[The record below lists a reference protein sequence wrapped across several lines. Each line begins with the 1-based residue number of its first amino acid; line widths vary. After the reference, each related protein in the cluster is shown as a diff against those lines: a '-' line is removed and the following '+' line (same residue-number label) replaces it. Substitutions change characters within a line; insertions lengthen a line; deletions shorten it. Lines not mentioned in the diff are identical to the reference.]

1 MKDSEKSHDGGK
13 HTPSA
18 SFVIGAIALV
28 FLIIGYQMAIFIHQA
43 AVEKIVANH
52 DHPDTVFVYSD
63 AQGADVTATSSSE
76 QMLKQVQHDQN
87 EGYSERAGQEYSVQ
101 ADRDYSERVGQEYSA
116 QAGRDYSERAGLGY
130 SAQANSDYSERVGQ
144 EYSAQ
149 AGRDYSE
156 QVGQGYQGQPNGNPE
171 RTSQSNPER
180 TWQEYPRLPNG
191 HPELVSGSK
200 SAVMVPK
207 SKSAEPVSGSV
218 VIRKNSEHSPM
229 AEKIRIAN
237 TPRHYEC
244 FRFDPN
250 TASIDDLMRLGFTH
264 KQAQSIDNYRK
275 KGGRFRRK
283 SDFAK
288 SYVVEDSV
296 YKRLEPYIDI
306 PRIDLNTADSA
317 TFETLPGIGK
327 YFASKMVSYRNALGG
342 YSYPE
347 QLMDIW
353 HFDQEKYDGLKD
365 LIFINPSTTTAYQLW
380 TLPEEQLAKHP
391 YIGRYSAHSIVIFRK
406 STPRK
411 QWSVEELAKA
421 GILKNEYADKLARCL
436 IAPPE

>member
-1 MKDSEKSHDGGK
+1 MKDSDKSHDGGK

-52 DHPDTVFVYSD
+52 DHPDTVFIYSD
-63 AQGADVTATSSSE
+63 AHGADIPATGS
-76 QMLKQVQHDQN
+76 QGQILKLVQHDQKD
-87 EGYSERAGQEYSVQ
+87 GYAERDSQGNPERASQ
-101 ADRDYSERVGQEYSA
+101 
-116 QAGRDYSERAGLGY
+116 
-130 SAQANSDYSERVGQ
+130 
-144 EYSAQ
+144 
-149 AGRDYSE
+149 
-156 QVGQGYQGQPNGNPE
+156 GNPE
-171 RTSQSNPER
+171 RTWLGQHE
-180 TWQEYPRLPNG
+180 LPDG

-200 SAVMVPK
+200 FAGT
-207 SKSAEPVSGSV
+207 VSGSV

-250 TASIDDLMRLGFTH
+250 TASIDDLMRLGFTQ
-264 KQAQSIDNYRK
+264 KQAQAINNYRK

-296 YKRLEPYIDI
+296 YQRLEPYIDI

-380 TLPEEQLAKHP
+380 TLPEDQLAKHP
-391 YIGRYSAHSIVIFRK
+391 YIGKYSAHSIVIFRNN
-406 STPRK
+406 TPRE
-411 QWSVEELAKA
+411 QWSVEALAKA